1 MKTTNQYLQ
10 TQLDAWLVTLDDINP
25 SNRSELLTQF
35 VRSFVPFENIT
46 EDDIL
51 GFAGQLIDD
60 LEFYQSFYRDIRC
73 CCTGIQYYI
82 IINIFTMIT
91 IIIFYQGELVEKI
104 EGNQKARAVFTI
116 LPSPGTLTENSTLD
130 IVREVVF
137 VSLDNGVTWRAEG

>member
-1 MKTTNQYLQ
+1 MKTTNQHLQ

-25 SNRSELLTQF
+25 SNRLELLTQF

-82 IINIFTMIT
+82 IKHFHHYYNNNILSRRI
-91 IIIFYQGELVEKI
+91 
-104 EGNQKARAVFTI
+104 
-116 LPSPGTLTENSTLD
+116 S
-130 IVREVVF
+130 
-137 VSLDNGVTWRAEG
+137 